1 MVLLLHF
8 QKREVFM
15 ETPGLKWQK
24 KQDCLSV
31 KAYFAKNRPTRNL
44 RSKNSTWSKKGSDL
58 EPALKKRQ
66 RQFYVCLWFQALKKV
81 EFLGYNREGSGKS
94 FWESELNTFNQTL
107 KKESLFRFLPICKY
121 TQIVHLG
128 SKVLSIP

>member
-1 MVLLLHF
+1 
-8 QKREVFM
+8 M

-24 KQDCLSV
+24 KEDCLSV

-81 EFLGYNREGSGKS
+81 EFLEYNREGSGKIILRK
-94 FWESELNTFNQTL
+94 WV
-107 KKESLFRFLPICKY
+107 KY
-121 TQIVHLG
+121 I
-128 SKVLSIP
+128 